1 MPDDEDYKFVIQE
14 FDGMTV
20 SFEADSDAVSSA
32 VSDLDP
38 VEAAVFVDFTVID
51 WTGIAGETLEEHFG
65 SDNCYEETGA
75 IRSEFDTFDI
85 SNPAVN
91 TIGQLL
97 AHLKTADYG
106 TDKDIY
112 GNTYNN
118 VYSWFF
124 EMTAAKTITQAQQ
137 RAYYQQHLANSQ
149 YYNSRVDELEYHD
162 AEDLSDLDDTDQDTM
177 SQFDGYD
184 QVIGNLELD
193 EDNNYIYEGAVGNIL
208 IKDFTTAVQFDYTT
222 IDNDSM
228 GVTVVDA
235 GETSIVNDSPTIS
248 STDWSYDYGLS
259 DKLIYDDRV
268 MNDVNTFEV
277 KSYTTSSD
285 SGVDNTLGPV
295 ILGEI
300 EYYVNKDTSTTYEYS
315 GKVSDEARYDESHVT
330 SSRNLKSLER
340 ELSPVHSF
348 NDESVLFSWD
358 YIINKSGVDEDNE
371 DAFISFLMDLEI
383 IKPSFVRNGSL
394 DGYSDATDDHLTEE
408 NKYNLTGF
416 YIGSRFAEV
425 VNDPNEYGEQWV
437 LDTSTGSTSDI
448 SNFADQ
454 IRSDLKD
461 KWEEVSREEFEGYMT
476 KVENVN
482 FGQYVERVG

>member
-1 MPDDEDYKFVIQE
+1 MEQLILTRRSDGDGMYAGDIIDSGMLADSNFLGIEDNDDKKYSLYEVDLIDRLYSMVSIGDIQVEQTEYDNKKIKLGAKASGVNEDLGYQGIMPDDEDYKFVIQE

-162 AEDLSDLDDTDQDTM
+162 AEDPSDLDDTDQDTM

-193 EDNNYIYEGAVGNIL
+193 EDNNYIYEGAAGNIL

-222 IDNDSM
+222 IDNDSN

-348 NDESVLFSWD
+348 
-358 YIINKSGVDEDNE
+358 
-371 DAFISFLMDLEI
+371 
-383 IKPSFVRNGSL
+383 
-394 DGYSDATDDHLTEE
+394 
-408 NKYNLTGF
+408 
-416 YIGSRFAEV
+416 
-425 VNDPNEYGEQWV
+425 
-437 LDTSTGSTSDI
+437 
-448 SNFADQ
+448 
-454 IRSDLKD
+454 
-461 KWEEVSREEFEGYMT
+461 
-476 KVENVN
+476 
-482 FGQYVERVG
+482 